1 MKILYQKIIVL
12 SVREYYLFRELIKS
26 SFTYFGYYA
35 DRIVIAAN
43 AQLLHALG
51 Y

>member
-26 SFTYFGYYA
+26 SFTYFGYCA

-43 AQLLHALG
+43 VHLLHALG

>member
-1 MKILYQKIIVL
+1 MKILFQKILVL

-43 AQLLHALG
+43 AHLLHVLG

>member
-1 MKILYQKIIVL
+1 MKISYQKILVL
-12 SVREYYLFRELIKS
+12 SVREYYMFRELIKS

-35 DRIVIAAN
+35 DRVVIAAN
-43 AQLLHALG
+43 VHLLHALG